1 MADEKN
7 NLKKV
12 QHLIDALQTGQLEN
26 QLEAVDAMRAHGNE
40 MIIEPILIAWQ
51 KTKSHEL
58 KAEIEDLLNTIKS
71 SAVPNKIM
79 NCLRNENYSSQ
90 RIILLS
96 SIWNSGLDYSS
107 HVAELIQIATES
119 EVTEIFEIETIL
131 DNMET
136 LPSDEVLSEALL
148 ILGNFLNEN
157 KNLDSTKSDML
168 IHLGVILKRM
178 NED

>member
-1 MADEKN
+1 
-7 NLKKV
+7 
-12 QHLIDALQTGQLEN
+12 
-26 QLEAVDAMRAHGNE
+26 
-40 MIIEPILIAWQ
+40 
-51 KTKSHEL
+51 
-58 KAEIEDLLNTIKS
+58 
-71 SAVPNKIM
+71 M
-79 NCLRNENYSSQ
+79 NCLRNEDYSSQ

-96 SIWNSGLDYSS
+96 SIWNSGLDYSI

-119 EVTEIFEIETIL
+119 DVTEIFEIETIL

-136 LPSDEVLSEALL
+136 LPSDEVLNEALL